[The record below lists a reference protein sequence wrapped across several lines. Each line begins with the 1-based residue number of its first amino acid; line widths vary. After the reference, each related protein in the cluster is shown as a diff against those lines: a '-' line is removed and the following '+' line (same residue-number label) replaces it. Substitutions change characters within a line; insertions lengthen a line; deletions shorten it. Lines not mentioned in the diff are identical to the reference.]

1 MATVSLIQDDIV
13 ANFVLR
19 EMHRELIQ
27 QINVDEITIHLI
39 SAGMLTDAQQDALQ
53 NSRRGATDRTKY
65 LLSNEVVGGRGF
77 RGLSALLEALKGNQL
92 YKPHLELAQRI
103 ETTYSSQIRRN
114 ATRSIPVNTQPHPAD
129 PRTGEFS
136 ISPTS
141 FISQQPVDNLSQL
154 GEPHHYRSYFSTLGA
169 YHVPV
174 ASNVRQRSSS
184 LTTVLIFVCISAE
197 RGAEDSLFILSLHRN
212 ICSFALY
219 KCVPTI

>member
-1 MATVSLIQDDIV
+1 MFFICLHARDTGKFPNCSTQTRVTMAVGGLIQDDNV

-65 LLSNEVVGGRGF
+65 LLSNEVLGGRGF
-77 RGLSALLEALKGNQL
+77 RGLRALLDALRDNQL
-92 YKPHLELAQRI
+92 YIPHLELAQRI
-103 ETTYSSQIRRN
+103 ETSYSSRIRRN
-114 ATRSIPVNTQPHPAD
+114 QAARSIPGNIQQPAD

-141 FISQQPVDNLSQL
+141 FVSQQPADNVSV
-154 GEPHHYRSYFSTLGA
+154 GEAHCSKFQFSTQGEYCQL
-169 YHVPV
+169 PV
-174 ASNVRQRSSS
+174 ASGVQQQRSPSPI
-184 LTTVLIFVCISAE
+184 TVLRIVISM
-197 RGAEDSLFILSLHRN
+197 
-212 ICSFALY
+212 
-219 KCVPTI
+219 